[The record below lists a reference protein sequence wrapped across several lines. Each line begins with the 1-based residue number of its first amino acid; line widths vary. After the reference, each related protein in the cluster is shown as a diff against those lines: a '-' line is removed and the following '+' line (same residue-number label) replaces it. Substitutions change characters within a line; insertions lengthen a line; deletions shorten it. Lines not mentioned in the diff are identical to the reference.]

1 MYSQF
6 CHLCKG
12 VLKHCSVQSYALKF
26 CKLYLKSFPKQ
37 ANQTRENSHRHI
49 NLSSKTS
56 SLVHCDLSNYRH
68 KLHTWSS
75 GHNSSP
81 PPAAAL
87 CSQKS
92 WDSIRSLAVFNS
104 LLESAPDPPSPACSP
119 SRLLCS
125 RIWGLAIDV
134 LPSSSLGLRM
144 DDNTVRVA
152 IGLRLGLPLCSP
164 HTCRSCGDEVGANGL
179 HGLSCRFSEG
189 RHYRHSAIND
199 IIHRALALAKIPS
212 RLEPTNL
219 SSSDIRPDGITLVPW
234 ARGKCLVW
242 DATCSDILAPSYLP
256 HSSIQAGAVA
266 DLAEERKCRK
276 YIDFLQ
282 RFCFSPVAFET
293 LGVVGSESLQ
303 FLKDLGRHIH
313 RATDDPKSY
322 IYLLRRL
329 FISIQRGNS
338 ASVLGAVP

>member
-1 MYSQF
+1 MF
-6 CHLCKG
+6 
-12 VLKHCSVQSYALKF
+12 
-26 CKLYLKSFPKQ
+26 
-37 ANQTRENSHRHI
+37 REEA
-49 NLSSKTS
+49 LSS
-56 SLVHCDLSNYRH
+56 
-68 KLHTWSS
+68 WSS

-104 LLESAPDPPSPACSP
+104 LLESAPDPPSHARLLACSVRE
-119 SRLLCS
+119 SGAWL
-125 RIWGLAIDV
+125 DV

-219 SSSDIRPDGITLVPW
+219 SSSDIRPDGITLIPW

-242 DATCSDILAPSYLP
+242 DATCSDTLAPSYLP

-266 DLAEERKCRK
+266 DLAEERKRRK
-276 YIDFLQ
+276 YNDFLQ

-303 FLKDLGRHIH
+303 FLKDLGRRIH
-313 RATDDPKSY
+313 QATDDPKSY

-329 FISIQRGNS
+329 SISIQRGNS
-338 ASVLGAVP
+338 ASVLGTIP